1 MSIIARPQRAHALN
15 PSKYIRYNSNRQP
28 YIFTFQRADAPITVS
43 NLNGYFYLTTTQLDW
58 GVLNILNIVAGDV
71 ITIVINGNPYTG
83 KVVTL
88 NVNNEIETDIPFVSN
103 SVNVGFINWAKKNA
117 YKFFIQVYAYIPSTQ
132 QTEYLGEVFGTPAK
146 NGICKFDVRTLLEY
160 KMEKRNKFKFNT
172 VHQSEYS
179 GWNYFTVKWKKTY
192 IEDNN
197 VINTN
202 YIDDV
207 ELINSVETPVTY
219 FSVDGAKQLLTTY
232 GQNYADYYPQRV
244 TGVNAKFL
252 TLFDKPTYFI
262 GYPFSLTFI
271 YTEEG
276 MQGFSVTREEDKFDL
291 NGNNVGHVDANFN
304 PSKQKLGL
312 HQLTL
317 NGTYGADV
325 TNVDVWL
332 ESGAVASN
340 FYVEE
345 DYVADNYTLDTLNAP
360 APVYQITEKK
370 NVLINTECR
379 KNPIYLMWKNVLGG
393 WDFWLFDKVNETNYK
408 AKQTGTFIIENE
420 NIETGVY
427 RERLLSSGLTKNYI
441 LGDTVKPS
449 EADAIAQIEMSPQ
462 VYMLWNPS
470 QLTVNPDLAW
480 LGVNIVPKGV
490 KYTSRESDVEI
501 EIQIELP
508 EFYNV
513 AN

>member
-15 PSKYIRYNSNRQP
+15 PSKFIRYNSNRQP
-28 YIFTFQRADAPITVS
+28 YVFTFQRSDVPVTVFDFQ
-43 NLNGYFYLTTTQLDW
+43 GYFLLTTTQQDW
-58 GVLNILNIVAGDV
+58 GVLDYQNITAGDV
-71 ITIVINGNPYTG
+71 ITIVINGNTYTG
-83 KVVTL
+83 EVTQL
-88 NVNNEIETDIPFVSN
+88 NQNFELETNIPFVSN
-103 SVNVGFINWAKKNA
+103 PVNVGFVNWAKKTA
-117 YKFFIQVYAYIPSTQ
+117 YKFFLQIYAYIPSTQ
-132 QTEYLGEVFGTPAK
+132 QTDFLGEVYGTPAK
-146 NGICKFDVRTLLEY
+146 NGVCKLDVRTLLEY

-172 VHQSEYS
+172 VHQSDYS
-179 GWNYFTVKWKKTY
+179 GWNYFAVEWKQYY
-192 IEDNN
+192 IEDGTI
-197 VINTN
+197 VNTQ
-202 YIDDV
+202 YQRDKELVGGLPV
-207 ELINSVETPVTY
+207 EIRYYT
-219 FSVDGAKQLLTTY
+219 VDGAKQLLTTY

-276 MQGFSVTREEDKFDL
+276 MQGFAVTREEDKFDL
-291 NGNNVGHVDANFN
+291 NGNNVGHVDANFGS
-304 PSKQKLGL
+304 SKQRIGL

-317 NGTYGADV
+317 NGSYSADV

-332 ESGAVASN
+332 ESGASASN

-345 DYVADNYTLDTLNAP
+345 DYVADNYTLDTLSAP
-360 APVYQITEKK
+360 APVFRLTEKK

-408 AKQTGTFIIENE
+408 AKQTGTFAIENE
-420 NIETGVY
+420 NIETGIY
-427 RERLLSSGLTKNYI
+427 RERLLSAGLTKGYI
-441 LGDTVKPS
+441 LGDTVKPN

-490 KYTSRESDVEI
+490 KYTSRETSVEI